1 MTNFIIFYI
10 VIGFFT
16 SLFINDSGKLSTFKH
31 ILASVFWLPLII
43 LRPIP
48 FIGNY
53 VNKWIFGE

>member
-1 MTNFIIFYI
+1 MINFIVFYI

-31 ILASVFWLPLII
+31 IFAFVFWLPLII

-48 FIGNY
+48 FIGTY